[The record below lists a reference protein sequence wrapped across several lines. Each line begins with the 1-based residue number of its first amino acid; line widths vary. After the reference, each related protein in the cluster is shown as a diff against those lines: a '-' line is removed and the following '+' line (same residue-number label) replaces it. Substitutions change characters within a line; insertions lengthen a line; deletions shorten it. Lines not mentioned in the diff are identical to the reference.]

1 MKELTK
7 EYFASMQSE
16 YENDRVA
23 KAVRRAMF
31 KTDVMDLAK
40 VQEKLNETQH
50 QFSINI
56 PTMKATSQGQ
66 SGRCWIFAG
75 CNFLREEVSKK
86 CNIEDFELSQNYIAY
101 CDKLEKIN
109 TEKADIVDSPI
120 LSDCPINYECTLTDI
135 YSPGSHDLFIGKVE
149 KVHCDEEYLNDDG
162 TVNWDKINLL

>member
-50 QFSINI
+50 QFSISI

-66 SGRCWIFAG
+66 SG
-75 CNFLREEVSKK
+75 
-86 CNIEDFELSQNYIAY
+86 
-101 CDKLEKIN
+101 
-109 TEKADIVDSPI
+109 
-120 LSDCPINYECTLTDI
+120 
-135 YSPGSHDLFIGKVE
+135 
-149 KVHCDEEYLNDDG
+149 
-162 TVNWDKINLL
+162 